1 MGEIKY
7 YISTLG
13 GSNSIA
19 DLADAFRGGG
29 GLGKDT
35 NGILE
40 YVHSITGDALTL
52 SATGGWGLESTT
64 PPPPIFCLGNMCFF
78 YYLTFIHLRQF
89 LAAHFFN
96 FLGEPPVW
104 AP

>member
-7 YISTLG
+7 YISILG

-52 SATGGWGLESTT
+52 SATGGWGLESPT
-64 PPPPIFCLGNMCFF
+64 PPPPLFSALEICVFF
-78 YYLTFIHLRQF
+78 II
-89 LAAHFFN
+89 
-96 FLGEPPVW
+96 
-104 AP
+104 

>member
-7 YISTLG
+7 YIGILG

-52 SATGGWGLESTT
+52 SATGGWGLE
-64 PPPPIFCLGNMCFF
+64 L
-78 YYLTFIHLRQF
+78 
-89 LAAHFFN
+89 
-96 FLGEPPVW
+96 FLGSMKLPQRHQKPLGRTPVLM
-104 AP
+104 PS